1 MQKPIHAHKMYIRD
15 LSIGWY
21 AKQVNILV
29 HYQLMQVYQMGET
42 RRGVHLPLLHHW
54 WWNYYIIYVRIER
67 FCSQWHGPYRGL
79 WKREHTICD
88 FIVSSPKFSFQKQ
101 RQKIYDWTFTLPALR
116 ILDNVGDRE
125 DLSAEILYSAAGTTT
140 LEPSLFMGR
149 ISTSLTLGLSFFAAF
164 ISRQDITDGKVRR
177 Q

>member
-1 MQKPIHAHKMYIRD
+1 M
-15 LSIGWY
+15 
-21 AKQVNILV
+21 
-29 HYQLMQVYQMGET
+29 
-42 RRGVHLPLLHHW
+42 
-54 WWNYYIIYVRIER
+54 
-67 FCSQWHGPYRGL
+67 
-79 WKREHTICD
+79 
-88 FIVSSPKFSFQKQ
+88 
-101 RQKIYDWTFTLPALR
+101 PALR